1 MPAKP
6 PSASARTRPP
16 AAAPEPPCAVTPDDV
31 LRQFRAVSRSV
42 NRHFHAVER
51 QCGISGSQLGA
62 LAAVAAQPGLK
73 VTELAQRLALHQSTA
88 SNLIDLLVRK
98 GLLERRRTDHDLRVV
113 RLHAT
118 AAGQRLVARAPVP
131 LDGLLTHALRQLDAA
146 TLAALHGNLGRLMTK
161 MALPAAGA
169 GGGDGGPTAGEAD
182 LA

>member
-1 MPAKP
+1 MPAMS
-6 PSASARTRPP
+6 PSVDARDSAP
-16 AAAPEPPCAVTPDDV
+16 AAVTGPQRPVTPDDV
-31 LRQFRAVSRSV
+31 LRQFRAVARSV

-62 LAAVAAQPGLK
+62 LAAVTANPGLK

-98 GLLERRRTDHDLRVV
+98 GLLERRRSDHDLRVV

-118 AAGQRLVARAPVP
+118 AAGERLVARAPVP
-131 LDGLLTHALRQLDAA
+131 LDGLLTHALRQLDAG
-146 TLAALHGNLGRLMTK
+146 TLTALHGNLVRLMDS
-161 MALPAAGA
+161 MSLPAT
-169 GGGDGGPTAGEAD
+169 GDGGAEVGVAGETD

>member
-1 MPAKP
+1 MPAMSSSDDLHDGGP
-6 PSASARTRPP
+6 VAAHPASRP
-16 AAAPEPPCAVTPDDV
+16 VTPDDV

-62 LAAVAAQPGLK
+62 LAAIAASPGLK

-118 AAGQRLVARAPVP
+118 EAGHRLVARAPVP
-131 LDGLLTHALRQLDAA
+131 LDGLLTHALRQLDAG
-146 TLAALHGNLGRLMTK
+146 TLSALHGNLVSLMAS
-161 MALPAAGA
+161 MSLPVSGEGGADAADT
-169 GGGDGGPTAGEAD
+169 GDTD

>member
-1 MPAKP
+1 MPAMTP
-6 PSASARTRPP
+6 SADARTSASAAVPGPQRP
-16 AAAPEPPCAVTPDDV
+16 VTPDDV
-31 LRQFRAVSRSV
+31 VRQFRAVSRSV

-62 LAAVAAQPGLK
+62 LAAVASSPGLK

-98 GLLERRRTDHDLRVV
+98 GLIERRRTDQDLRVV

-118 AAGQRLVARAPVP
+118 EAGERLVARAPVP
-131 LDGLLTHALRQLDAA
+131 LDGLLTHALRQLDAG
-146 TLAALHGNLGRLMTK
+146 TLTALHGNLVRLMDSMSLTSS
-161 MALPAAGA
+161 
-169 GGGDGGPTAGEAD
+169 GDGGVEVGVAGATD